1 MPKPSESE
9 LSKPSRSDSRET
21 SKQVCVVRHLAM
33 VQKLPWTQK
42 ETEWSPRAND
52 ERCARVS
59 INISSL
65 DCRVTLQS
73 FDLPCR
79 LAIVAS
85 AAHCRYLS
93 IWDCW
98 ASPFGESPSNQEH
111 LLAVFKLSFLLST
124 KLEIYLGQFVLLLW
138 WKQHGN
144 VAAQVVNMQEAIFAA
159 RILGQLLGTFLSTF
173 NRIVRSRRTIGECV
187 RGTIVPI

>member
-1 MPKPSESE
+1 MFIDCFLLTERLDGFGTFFFGGENWMPKFVRSEFDVIKWPSLLIQGRFKVNLKRSYILWHMPKPSESE

-65 DCRVTLQS
+65 ACRVTLQS
-73 FDLPCR
+73 FGLPCR
-79 LAIVAS
+79 LATVAS
-85 AAHCRYLS
+85 AAHCRYSS

-98 ASPFGESPSNQEH
+98 ERHCLFGESPSSQEH
-111 LLAVFKLSFLLST
+111 LQAVFQLSVLLSS
-124 KLEIYLGQFVLLLW
+124 K
-138 WKQHGN
+138 
-144 VAAQVVNMQEAIFAA
+144 
-159 RILGQLLGTFLSTF
+159 
-173 NRIVRSRRTIGECV
+173 
-187 RGTIVPI
+187 